1 MARDFGGIFP
11 IEDMSDD
18 ELRDLIV
25 QQFAEYEH
33 IDAGWIDVDVT
44 DGFVTLSGRV
54 GTDGEVQVAEKIVA
68 EVLGI
73 KDYSNELMVD
83 ETHRGQLPEAA
94 DVAATVE
101 QEMGADLG
109 GGILEQ
115 SDTADHLMEHL
126 ENEAYGTHD
135 MQAAIRDGTP
145 YTPPDRP
152 MPDGYGS
159 REEH

>member
-1 MARDFGGIFP
+1 MARDFGGLFP

-25 QQFAEYEH
+25 QHFNEYDH
-33 IDAGWIDVDVT
+33 IDAGWIDVDVQ

-54 GTDGEVQVAEKIVA
+54 GTDGEVQVAEKVLA
-68 EVLGI
+68 EVIGI

-83 ETHRGQLPEAA
+83 ETHRGQLPEGA
-94 DVAATVE
+94 DVASTVE

-135 MQAAIRDGTP
+135 MQAAIRDGTA
-145 YTPPDRP
+145 YSPPDRP
-152 MPDGYGS
+152 IPDGYDS